1 MEGDGGDASNES
13 GKGEGG
19 EEKLQDVGSNA
30 FSGFIHKL
38 KGKSNRLDVYCLLLR
53 SKTFIQL
60 TLVEIKIFPIRAT
73 LDSLLVHSRSD
84 LLECTK
90 EHLEHSN

>member
-30 FSGFIHKL
+30 FSGFIQKL
-38 KGKSNRLDVYCLLLR
+38 KGKSNRLDVYCLLL
-53 SKTFIQL
+53 
-60 TLVEIKIFPIRAT
+60 
-73 LDSLLVHSRSD
+73 
-84 LLECTK
+84 
-90 EHLEHSN
+90 